1 MLIALELLEKSDKS
15 MLDKH
20 TNVLSTW
27 INSKVHEGLLE
38 AIKVHLPEEKWRL
51 VNEKN

>member
-1 MLIALELLEKSDKS
+1 MLIALELLEKSDKF

-20 TNVLSTW
+20 ANVLSTW
-27 INSKVHEGLLE
+27 INGKVHEGLLD